1 MVERP
6 VVGAQ
11 CHMVYAVEAV
21 MHITYTPYTPSPRI
35 SICSAARGWYWEVS
49 HNTESRICIKGD
61 LCYYRGQLLCYHYI
75 NTSKFVR
82 SANPSPFR
90 GRSRRFG

>member
-11 CHMVYAVEAV
+11 CYMVYAVEAV

-49 HNTESRICIKGD
+49 HNNESRICIKGD
-61 LCYYRGQLLCYHYI
+61 LC
-75 NTSKFVR
+75 
-82 SANPSPFR
+82 
-90 GRSRRFG
+90 